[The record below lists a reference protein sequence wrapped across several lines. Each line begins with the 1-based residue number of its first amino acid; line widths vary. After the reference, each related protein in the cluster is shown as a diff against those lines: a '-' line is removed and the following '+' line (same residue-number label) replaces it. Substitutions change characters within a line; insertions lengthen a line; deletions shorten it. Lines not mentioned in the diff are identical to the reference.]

1 MSERSLNRHQR
12 RKIRTRKQLEQA
24 TKQLVLEK
32 GYDAITIQDIVDR
45 ADLGRG
51 TFYLHFQDKEEAV
64 WSLIERGL
72 NEEDP
77 LAYHLADEHPDGVS
91 LQAVFANIFRH
102 ADQHRD
108 LYTVMLGS
116 KGSAALTNRVQDWLA
131 ADLMKEIEVFALTPN
146 HNTVPLNILS
156 QFITGAL
163 TRLIIWWL
171 HTENDYTAEQMA
183 QLFHQALIHGMDL
196 EPPQQKND

>member
-24 TKQLVLEK
+24 TKELIVEK
-32 GYDAITIQDIVDR
+32 GYEALTIQDIVDR

-64 WSLIERGL
+64 WSMIERGL
-72 NEEDP
+72 REEDNFARQTTDESIQNNP
-77 LAYHLADEHPDGVS
+77 LLSVLAT
-91 LQAVFANIFRH
+91 IFRH

-108 LYTVMLGS
+108 LYMVMLGS

-131 ADLMKEIEVFALTPN
+131 ADFVKEIEHFSLAPN
-146 HNTVPLNILS
+146 HKSVPLNIS
-156 QFITGAL
+156 TQIIIGAL
-163 TRLIIWWL
+163 TRLILWWL
-171 HTENDYTAEQMA
+171 NTENVYSADQMA
-183 QLFHQALIHGMDL
+183 ALFYQSMQNGM
-196 EPPQQKND
+196 EISPTN

>member
-24 TKQLVLEK
+24 TKELFIEK
-32 GYDAITIQDIVDR
+32 GYEALTIQDIVDR

-64 WSLIERGL
+64 WSMIERGL
-72 NEEDP
+72 RKEDNFAQRQPNKHSQEDP
-77 LAYHLADEHPDGVS
+77 LLSVLAT
-91 LQAVFANIFRH
+91 IFRH

-116 KGSAALTNRVQDWLA
+116 KGSAALTNRIQDWLA
-131 ADLMKEIEVFALTPN
+131 ADFVKEIERFSLAPN
-146 HNTVPLNILS
+146 HKSVPLNMAAQI
-156 QFITGAL
+156 ITGSL

-171 HTENDYTAEQMA
+171 NTENEYSADQMA
-183 QLFHQALIHGMDL
+183 ALLFQSLKSGL
-196 EPPQQKND
+196 NFESPG